1 MSDHPTGQ
9 PPVRPVRPTLSEIGS
24 AHAPILYFDDVPTFG
39 HGNGVVRLTLEAIR
53 LHTSNL
59 GEVAHDRVAV
69 AHLRMSIPA
78 ALALKAAIEGALL
91 LANPVTSEARN

>member
-9 PPVRPVRPTLSEIGS
+9 LPRVVPPDLSEIGS

-39 HGNGVVRLTLEAIR
+39 HGNGIIRITLEAVR

-59 GEVAHDRVAV
+59 GEVARDRVVV
-69 AHLRMSIPA
+69 AHLRMSIPT
-78 ALALKAAIEGALL
+78 ALALRDAIEGALL